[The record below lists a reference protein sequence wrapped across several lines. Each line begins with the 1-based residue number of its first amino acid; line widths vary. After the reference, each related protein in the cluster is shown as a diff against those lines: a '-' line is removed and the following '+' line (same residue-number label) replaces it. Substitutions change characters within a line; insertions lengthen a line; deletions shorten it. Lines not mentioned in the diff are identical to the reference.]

1 MAEPASQP
9 TELVDAATG
18 TTPAGDAAP
27 VADPGTVNEDAPL
40 ALEQPAQKRR
50 AVATARAVASGDP
63 PTGDLLDELARAMHA
78 AATAQYERLN
88 AELER
93 RRSAQVDV
101 IAGRAA
107 TDIEHLKA
115 ATESDIEAIDAWAKA
130 ETEKISLERVRR
142 IEVRRADLE
151 AQLDR
156 QETIR
161 QREVFAIEAAID
173 AHRTEIDRFFGRM
186 EREHDPAAIAQ
197 VAATMPA
204 LPPLDRIADEARE
217 AASKEFAAGDAP
229 PLAAATA
236 EPATEPATE
245 TATQKATEAAGA
257 DDEPGNDLAVS
268 ESRLM
273 AVMDPEAT
281 SSPREGDPSRDWAQ
295 PMAVSVAAGATDAA
309 SDTGSAEADGG
320 SKVGSTLLRTV
331 RAIRPLGDHKDRD

>member
-1 MAEPASQP
+1 MAEPASASP
-9 TELVDAATG
+9 DLVDEPIATA
-18 TTPAGDAAP
+18 PAGDSL
-27 VADPGTVNEDAPL
+27 TVSEDAAL

-50 AVATARAVASGDP
+50 AVATARTVASGDP

-93 RRSAQVDV
+93 RRAAQVDV
-101 IAGRAA
+101 IATRAA
-107 TDIEHLKA
+107 TDVEHLKVA
-115 ATESDIEAIDAWAKA
+115 SESDIEAIDAWAKA
-130 ETEKISLERVRR
+130 EMEKISLERVRR
-142 IEVRRADLE
+142 IDARRAELA

-173 AHRTEIDRFFGRM
+173 AHRAEIDRFFGRM

-204 LPPLDRIADEARE
+204 LPALDKIADEARE
-217 AASKEFAAGDAP
+217 AASKEFAADADGAP
-229 PLAAATA
+229 
-236 EPATEPATE
+236 
-245 TATQKATEAAGA
+245 TEAAV
-257 DDEPGNDLAVS
+257 DAVPTAES
-268 ESRLM
+268 TGVEASDAEAAVIESRLM

-281 SSPREGDPSRDWAQ
+281 ASQREADPSREWAQ
-295 PMAVSVAAGATDAA
+295 PMAVSVAAGSTGNPAEAAT
-309 SDTGSAEADGG
+309 AEADSG

>member
-1 MAEPASQP
+1 MAEPASASP
-9 TELVDAATG
+9 DLVDEPVATEA
-18 TTPAGDAAP
+18 AGDSP
-27 VADPGTVNEDAPL
+27 TISEDAPL

-88 AELER
+88 AELVR
-93 RRSAQVDV
+93 RRAAEVAA

-107 TDIEHLKA
+107 ADVEQLKVA
-115 ATESDIEAIDAWAKA
+115 SESDIDAIDAWAKA
-130 ETEKISLERVRR
+130 EMEKISLERVRR
-142 IEVRRADLE
+142 IDARREQLA

-156 QETIR
+156 QETIH

-173 AHRTEIDRFFGRM
+173 AHRAEIDRFFGRM

-204 LPPLDRIADEARE
+204 LPALDKVADEARE
-217 AASKEFAAGDAP
+217 AASKEFAAIEAAPIETAADAP
-229 PLAAATA
+229 VA
-236 EPATEPATE
+236 ELPATPDVD
-245 TATQKATEAAGA
+245 A
-257 DDEPGNDLAVS
+257 DPEVAIAPVAVT

-273 AVMDPEAT
+273 AVMDPQAT
-281 SSPREGDPSRDWAQ
+281 TNHETDPSREWAQ
-295 PMAVSVAAGATDAA
+295 PMAVSVAAGSTGEAA
-309 SDTGSAEADGG
+309 ETAAAEADGG